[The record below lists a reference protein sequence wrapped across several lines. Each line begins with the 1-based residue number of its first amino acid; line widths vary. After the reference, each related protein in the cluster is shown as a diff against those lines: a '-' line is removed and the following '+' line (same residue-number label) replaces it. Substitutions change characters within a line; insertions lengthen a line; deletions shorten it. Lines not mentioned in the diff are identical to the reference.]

1 LTDWGPE
8 SAVASLS
15 LLYDIMSLWTVRDN
29 RLLFPAY
36 AEKRLFVDRAKCLSE
51 LAGSDGDYAGH
62 SFRSGG
68 ACDLYASN
76 VPIEAIMRMGRWK
89 SQAALLHLRC
99 EKITALKIASAL
111 KFSCEHGCDFWES
124 SLL

>member
-1 LTDWGPE
+1 L
-8 SAVASLS
+8 VAL
-15 LLYDIMSLWTVRDN
+15 
-29 RLLFPAY
+29 
-36 AEKRLFVDRAKCLSE
+36 AEL
-51 LAGSDGDYAGH
+51 DGDFAGH

-89 SQAALLHLRC
+89 SQAALLYLRC
-99 EKITALKIASAL
+99 ETVTALKIASAL

-124 SLL
+124 SLVVMGGS